1 MLFLVGLMQW
11 LLDLTLFDPLPF
23 CLVSEAPKAAP
34 VASKYQSYQK
44 VQTDEEK
51 KEELVAAMIT
61 RMGDKDEEKLPQDDM
76 EGVDSDEWVSF
87 SCVCVCACVDTFLGN

>member
-1 MLFLVGLMQW
+1 M
-11 LLDLTLFDPLPF
+11 
-23 CLVSEAPKAAP
+23 
-34 VASKYQSYQK
+34 ASKYQSYQK

-87 SCVCVCACVDTFLGN
+87 FFTCVCVCVCMCGHISW